1 MVQVAGQGRLL
12 QSLAYQEGA
21 CGGRPLAVPVDRCWR
36 RGMGACG
43 VRMLASVCVVLVV
56 LVCVLVVSCALD
68 GARSVGGGV
77 L

>member
-1 MVQVAGQGRLL
+1 MVQVAGQGSLL
-12 QSLAYQEGA
+12 QSLAYKKGA
-21 CGGRPLAVPVDRCWR
+21 CGGQRLAVPVDGCWP

-56 LVCVLVVSCALD
+56 LVRVLLVSCAVD
-68 GARSVGGGV
+68 GARVVGGGD